1 MNREK
6 YVFHW
11 EKQNFK
17 PIGNSAHNAECL
29 VLGKILNIYIDYFMF
44 LPKQATGEVKT
55 PSSTS
60 FPFNNDFMMNRELN
74 LCKPLLHKK

>member
-29 VLGKILNIYIDYFMF
+29 VLGKFLNIYIDCFMF
-44 LPKQATGEVKT
+44 LPK
-55 PSSTS
+55 
-60 FPFNNDFMMNRELN
+60 
-74 LCKPLLHKK
+74 